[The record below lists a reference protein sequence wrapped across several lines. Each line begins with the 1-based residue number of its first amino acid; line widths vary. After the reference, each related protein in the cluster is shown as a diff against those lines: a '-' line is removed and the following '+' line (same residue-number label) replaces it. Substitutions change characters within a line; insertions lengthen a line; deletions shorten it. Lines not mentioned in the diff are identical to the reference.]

1 MVFTLEQVFFILTVA
16 VILAA
21 YCPITYKSGVKT
33 MSNLSLT
40 KLKSAYGTDL
50 TKETEGVWFKSSF
63 MPGLEFL
70 IARNGNPAHEKLVR
84 KLYKPYAKT
93 LRAGRDLPEDVT
105 EEISNELLVETILM
119 DWRGMPS
126 DDGGEIPFSKAVA
139 YQIMQDRSLKEL
151 KDEILE
157 FSNDFARYQIEEREE
172 TAKN

>member
-1 MVFTLEQVFFILTVA
+1 MLLSFEQVVFAFLF
-16 VILAA
+16 AA
-21 YCPITYKSGVKT
+21 FMAAHYPIIFRNGVKT

-50 TKETEGVWFKSSF
+50 TKETKGVWFKSSF
-63 MPGLEFL
+63 LPGLEFL

-84 KLYKPYAKT
+84 KLYKPYTKT

-105 EEISNELLVETILM
+105 DEISNELIVETLLL
-119 DWRGMPS
+119 DWKGMPG
-126 DDGGEIPFSKAVA
+126 DDGEDLPYTKAVA

-151 KDEILE
+151 KDEVLE